1 MEDFQSN
8 RINILVIEDDP
19 DDEKRIRDALQLN
32 LYTSNKLIA
41 VDSLERAAE
50 AFVGIDID
58 VILLDLSLPDCHGL
72 DVITGIRKN
81 VKNASIV
88 VLTEFG
94 DIDSALRALQLGAQ
108 GYLVKGQYAYDM
120 LTRSIQYACERH
132 NLLRDLED
140 ARFTLAEKVEERTRQ
155 LEFANKELESFNYSV
170 SHDLRSPLRVI
181 SYMSGE
187 LKAEFADKMDA
198 SALELVDRI
207 VMASE
212 KMSHLIEDLLQLS
225 RLTQRVL
232 KSEKVDISRM
242 AVDFISELSSSDISR
257 EVSTAIEPN
266 LITNGDSNLL
276 RIAIE
281 NLLCNAWKFT
291 SKAELP
297 TISIGKVNDSSTPV
311 YYVKDNGVGFD
322 MKYADKLFAP
332 FQRLHSDTDFPG
344 TGIGLAT
351 VQRIIYRHDGQIWA
365 HSKPG
370 QGATFY
376 FTIKAAKPTDFTV

>member
-1 MEDFQSN
+1 MEDFQSK

-41 VDSLERAAE
+41 VDSLERAVE
-50 AFVGIDID
+50 AVCGVDID
-58 VILLDLSLPDCHGL
+58 VILLDLSLPDCNGL
-72 DVITGIRKN
+72 DVITEIRKIIR
-81 VKNASIV
+81 NAPIV
-88 VLTEFG
+88 VLTEYG

-108 GYLVKGQYAYDM
+108 DYLVKGQYAYDM
-120 LTRSIQYACERH
+120 LTRSIQYARERH
-132 NLLRDLED
+132 NLLRDLEEV
-140 ARFTLAEKVEERTRQ
+140 RFKLSERVEERTRQ
-155 LEFANKELESFNYSV
+155 LELANKELESFNYSV

-187 LKAEFADKMDA
+187 LKAEFSDKMDA

-207 VMASE
+207 VAASD

-225 RLTQRVL
+225 RLTQRVM
-232 KSEKVDISRM
+232 KSEKVDISRIS
-242 AVDFISELSSSDISR
+242 VDFISELSTSDINR
-257 EVSTAIEPN
+257 EVSTAVEPN
-266 LITNGDSNLL
+266 IIASGDSNLL
-276 RIAIE
+276 RIAME
-281 NLLCNAWKFT
+281 NLLRNAWKFT
-291 SKAELP
+291 RKTPKPS
-297 TISIGKVNDSSTPV
+297 ISIGKLNCSNTPV

-332 FQRLHSDTDFPG
+332 FQRLHSDSDFPG

-365 HSKPG
+365 QSAPG
-370 QGATFY
+370 QGTTFY
-376 FTIKAAKPTDFTV
+376 FTIQAAKPADFAG